1 MLLTRLSFS
10 TLSILFA
17 LIFIGG
23 YVSSSGVG
31 LSCPEWPL
39 CPAGLVP
46 MSDFII
52 EYFHRTVAA
61 TTGVMVFVTM
71 FFTLRSQ
78 ETKRSTKIASMI
90 AAALV
95 VGQITLG
102 AFVIVEKLH
111 AVLVTM
117 HLGMGLILF
126 IMILTIIARHTSNFK
141 KPVAK
146 AGSGV
151 KPEFVNAK
159 SICKCKSQSCIK
171 SY

>member
-1 MLLTRLSFS
+1 MLLTKISFS

-46 MSDFII
+46 MREFII

-61 TTGVMVFVTM
+61 TTGLMVFVTM
-71 FFTLRSQ
+71 FFTLRLQ

-111 AVLVTM
+111 AVLVTV

-126 IMILTIIARHTSNFK
+126 IMILTITLDTHQLSKSRLQ
-141 KPVAK
+141 KPLK
-146 AGSGV
+146 A
-151 KPEFVNAK
+151 
-159 SICKCKSQSCIK
+159 
-171 SY
+171 

>member
-46 MSDFII
+46 MRDFII

-71 FFTLRSQ
+71 FFTLRSH
-78 ETKRSTKIASMI
+78 ETKKSTKIASMI

-126 IMILTIIARHTSNFK
+126 IMILTVFLDTKEIHK
-141 KPVAK
+141 KQP
-146 AGSGV
+146 
-151 KPEFVNAK
+151 
-159 SICKCKSQSCIK
+159 QSK
-171 SY
+171 LRVT

>member
-1 MLLTRLSFS
+1 MLLTRLSFA

-46 MSDFII
+46 MRDFII

-61 TTGVMVFVTM
+61 ATGVMVFVTM

-126 IMILTIIARHTSNFK
+126 IMILTVFLDTKEIHK
-141 KPVAK
+141 KQP
-146 AGSGV
+146 
-151 KPEFVNAK
+151 
-159 SICKCKSQSCIK
+159 QSK
-171 SY
+171 LRVT

>member
-46 MSDFII
+46 MRDFII

-126 IMILTIIARHTSNFK
+126 IMILTVFLDAKDIHK
-141 KPVAK
+141 KQL
-146 AGSGV
+146 
-151 KPEFVNAK
+151 
-159 SICKCKSQSCIK
+159 QSK
-171 SY
+171 LRVT

>member
-1 MLLTRLSFS
+1 MTSPALICEMLLTKISFS

-46 MSDFII
+46 MREFII

-61 TTGVMVFVTM
+61 TTGLMVFVTM
-71 FFTLRSQ
+71 IFTLRLQ

-102 AFVIVEKLH
+102 GFVIIEKLH

-117 HLGMGLILF
+117 HLGLGLILF
-126 IMILTIIARHTSNFK
+126 VMILTVFLDAKEISNRQLQ
-141 KPVAK
+141 KPVK
-146 AGSGV
+146 V
-151 KPEFVNAK
+151 
-159 SICKCKSQSCIK
+159 
-171 SY
+171 

>member
-46 MSDFII
+46 MRDFII

-78 ETKRSTKIASMI
+78 ETKKSTKIASMI

-126 IMILTIIARHTSNFK
+126 IMILTVFLDTKEIHK
-141 KPVAK
+141 KQP
-146 AGSGV
+146 
-151 KPEFVNAK
+151 
-159 SICKCKSQSCIK
+159 QSK
-171 SY
+171 LRVT

>member
-1 MLLTRLSFS
+1 MILKKLSFS
-10 TLSILFA
+10 TLGVLFV

-46 MSDFII
+46 MKEFVI

-61 TTGVMVFVTM
+61 TTGILVFATM
-71 FFTLRSQ
+71 FFTLRSK
-78 ETKRSTKIASMI
+78 ETSKSTKIASMI

-95 VGQITLG
+95 LGQIILG
-102 AFVIVEKLH
+102 AIVIVGKLH
-111 AVLVTM
+111 AILVTM

-126 IMILTIIARHTSNFK
+126 LMILTVTLDVNEFSK
-141 KPVAK
+141 KQPHKKIPDTPWKK
-146 AGSGV
+146 AG
-151 KPEFVNAK
+151 
-159 SICKCKSQSCIK
+159 
-171 SY
+171 

>member
-1 MLLTRLSFS
+1 MLLTKISFS

-46 MSDFII
+46 MREFII

-61 TTGVMVFVTM
+61 TTGMMVFVTM
-71 FFTLRSQ
+71 FFTLRLQ

-111 AVLVTM
+111 AVLVTV

-126 IMILTIIARHTSNFK
+126 VMILTITLDTHQLSKSRLQ
-141 KPVAK
+141 KPLK
-146 AGSGV
+146 A
-151 KPEFVNAK
+151 
-159 SICKCKSQSCIK
+159 
-171 SY
+171 

>member
-1 MLLTRLSFS
+1 MTSPALICEMLLTKISFS

-46 MSDFII
+46 MREFII

-61 TTGVMVFVTM
+61 TTGLMVFVTM
-71 FFTLRSQ
+71 IFTLRLQ

-102 AFVIVEKLH
+102 GFVIIEKLH

-126 IMILTIIARHTSNFK
+126 VMILTVFLDAKEISNRQVQ
-141 KPVAK
+141 KPVQ
-146 AGSGV
+146 V
-151 KPEFVNAK
+151 
-159 SICKCKSQSCIK
+159 
-171 SY
+171 

>member
-46 MSDFII
+46 MRDFII

-61 TTGVMVFVTM
+61 TTGIMVFVTM
-71 FFTLRSQ
+71 FFTLRSH

-126 IMILTIIARHTSNFK
+126 IMILTITLDTHQLSKSRLQ
-141 KPVAK
+141 KPLKV
-146 AGSGV
+146 
-151 KPEFVNAK
+151 
-159 SICKCKSQSCIK
+159 
-171 SY
+171 

>member
-1 MLLTRLSFS
+1 MVLKKLSFS
-10 TLSILFA
+10 TLCVLFA

-46 MSDFII
+46 MKEFVI

-61 TTGVMVFVTM
+61 TTGIMVFATM
-71 FFTLRSQ
+71 FFTLRSK
-78 ETKRSTKIASMI
+78 ETSKSTKIASMI
-90 AAALV
+90 AAGLV

-102 AFVIVEKLH
+102 AIVIVEKLH
-111 AVLVTM
+111 AILVTM

-126 IMILTIIARHTSNFK
+126 LMILTVTLDVNEFSKKQSQNKTQNSIHKRPSNVEDPA
-141 KPVAK
+141 PV
-146 AGSGV
+146 
-151 KPEFVNAK
+151 
-159 SICKCKSQSCIK
+159 
-171 SY
+171 

>member
-1 MLLTRLSFS
+1 MVLKKLSFS
-10 TLSILFA
+10 TLCVLFA

-46 MSDFII
+46 MKEFVI

-61 TTGVMVFVTM
+61 TTGILVFATM
-71 FFTLRSQ
+71 FFTLRSK
-78 ETKRSTKIASMI
+78 ETSKSTKIASMI

-95 VGQITLG
+95 LGQIILG
-102 AFVIVEKLH
+102 AIVIVGKLH
-111 AVLVTM
+111 AILVTM

-126 IMILTIIARHTSNFK
+126 LMILTVTLDVNEFSK
-141 KPVAK
+141 KQPHKKIPDTPWKK
-146 AGSGV
+146 AG
-151 KPEFVNAK
+151 
-159 SICKCKSQSCIK
+159 
-171 SY
+171 

>member
-71 FFTLRSQ
+71 FFTLRSH
-78 ETKRSTKIASMI
+78 ETKKSTKIASMI

-126 IMILTIIARHTSNFK
+126 VMILNVFLDAGEVSKKISSNRLRTI
-141 KPVAK
+141 KP
-146 AGSGV
+146 S
-151 KPEFVNAK
+151 
-159 SICKCKSQSCIK
+159 
-171 SY
+171 

>member
-1 MLLTRLSFS
+1 MLLTKISFS

-46 MSDFII
+46 MREFII

-61 TTGVMVFVTM
+61 TTGLMVFVTM
-71 FFTLRSQ
+71 IFTLRLQ

-102 AFVIVEKLH
+102 GFVIIEKLH
-111 AVLVTM
+111 AILVTM

-126 IMILTIIARHTSNFK
+126 AMTLTVFLDAKEISNRQVQ
-141 KPVAK
+141 KPVQ
-146 AGSGV
+146 V
-151 KPEFVNAK
+151 
-159 SICKCKSQSCIK
+159 
-171 SY
+171 

>member
-1 MLLTRLSFS
+1 MLLTKISFS

-46 MSDFII
+46 MREFII

-61 TTGVMVFVTM
+61 TTGLMVFVTM
-71 FFTLRSQ
+71 FFTLRLQ
-78 ETKRSTKIASMI
+78 ETKRSTKISSII

-102 AFVIVEKLH
+102 GFVIIEKLH
-111 AVLVTM
+111 AVLVTL

-126 IMILTIIARHTSNFK
+126 LMILT
-141 KPVAK
+141 VYLDAK
-146 AGSGV
+146 EIPKRRV
-151 KPEFVNAK
+151 QKQV
-159 SICKCKSQSCIK
+159 QV
-171 SY
+171 

>member
-1 MLLTRLSFS
+1 MVLKKSSFC
-10 TLSILFA
+10 TLCGLFA

-46 MSDFII
+46 MKEFVI

-61 TTGVMVFVTM
+61 TTGILVFATM
-71 FFTLRSQ
+71 FFTLRSK
-78 ETKRSTKIASMI
+78 ETSKSTKIASMI
-90 AAALV
+90 AAGLV

-102 AFVIVEKLH
+102 AIVIVEKLH
-111 AVLVTM
+111 SILVTM

-126 IMILTIIARHTSNFK
+126 LMILTVTLDVNEFSK
-141 KPVAK
+141 KQPHKKIQDTPWKK
-146 AGSGV
+146 AG
-151 KPEFVNAK
+151 
-159 SICKCKSQSCIK
+159 
-171 SY
+171 

>member
-1 MLLTRLSFS
+1 MLLQKLSFC
-10 TLSILFA
+10 TLSVLFS

-39 CPAGLVP
+39 CPAGLIP
-46 MSDFII
+46 MKEFLI

-61 TTGVMVFVTM
+61 TTGIMVFVTM
-71 FFTLRSQ
+71 FFTLRSK
-78 ETKRSTKIASMI
+78 ETSRSTKIASMI

-102 AFVIVEKLH
+102 AVVIVEKLH
-111 AVLVTM
+111 TLLVTM

-126 IMILTIIARHTSNFK
+126 IMILTVFLDVRQISK
-141 KPVAK
+141 KNSPTK
-146 AGSGV
+146 LRMINHS
-151 KPEFVNAK
+151 E
-159 SICKCKSQSCIK
+159 
-171 SY
+171 

>member
-1 MLLTRLSFS
+1 MLLTKISFS

-46 MSDFII
+46 MREFII

-61 TTGVMVFVTM
+61 TTGMMVFVTM
-71 FFTLRSQ
+71 FFTLRSHA
-78 ETKRSTKIASMI
+78 TKRSTKIASMI

-102 AFVIVEKLH
+102 GFVIIEKLH
-111 AVLVTM
+111 AILVTM

-126 IMILTIIARHTSNFK
+126 AMTLTVFLDAKEISNRQLQ
-141 KPVAK
+141 KPVQ
-146 AGSGV
+146 V
-151 KPEFVNAK
+151 
-159 SICKCKSQSCIK
+159 
-171 SY
+171 